1 MSNEKNV
8 TKTLQLRNQAIK
20 VKSLLYAADK
30 IVEEFHA
37 TKETKPEL
45 ERFLNLFYM
54 AVDAAAELKDMA
66 EEM

>member
-1 MSNEKNV
+1 MSVEARITAALGSFGDPV
-8 TKTLQLRNQAIK
+8 E
-20 VKSLLYAADK
+20 KSLLYAADK